1 MKPDSTDELAAAR
14 DAPADAAAELA
25 QARAELDDARAEL
38 ARCREHLTLFAGQV
52 SHDLRTP
59 LTAVLANA
67 ELLAG
72 EPAVAESEDLSWM
85 VAGVTRAAERLNT
98 MIERML
104 EHARHGAEPT
114 LAVTSLDRVF
124 AAAVADLEPRIAA
137 SGAEI
142 VLHPLPTL
150 PGDAD
155 QLHAVALNL
164 LDNAI
169 RFARPG
175 ERPHVEVRAERRG
188 SRWRVL
194 VGDRGIGIPRDR
206 REAMFVLFARGDKR
220 VEGAGLGLAV
230 VRRVVEAHGGRAGI
244 DDADGGTTVWFEL
257 PA

>member
-1 MKPDSTDELAAAR
+1 MTPDSTDELA
-14 DAPADAAAELA
+14 D
-25 QARAELDDARAEL
+25 ARADLAEALRERDTARAEL

-67 ELLAG
+67 EMLAS

-104 EHARHGAEPT
+104 DHARQGGEPA

-124 AAAVADLEPRIAA
+124 AAAVADLQSRIAA
-137 SGAEI
+137 TGAVV

-150 PGDAD
+150 AADAD

-169 RFARPG
+169 TFARPG
-175 ERPHVEVRAERRG
+175 ERPHVEVSAERDG
-188 SRWRVL
+188 ARWRVR
-194 VGDRGIGIPRDR
+194 VADRGIGIPPER
-206 REAMFVLFARGDKR
+206 REAMFVLFARADKR
-220 VEGAGLGLAV
+220 VAGAGIGLAA
-230 VRRVVEAHGGRAGI
+230 VRRIVEAHGGRAGI
-244 DDADGGTTVWFEL
+244 DETEGGGTTVWFEL